1 MPAWTD
7 VSISQKSTIDDMPL
21 TIRNKGFHLDYEP
34 ELLVSGSVHYWRLDR
49 FRWDMILDRVREMGF
64 GTICTYVPWGVHE
77 TAPGEFDF
85 GEINP
90 DYNLDAF
97 LTLCEEKDMHV
108 LLRPGP
114 HVNSE
119 ITYVGFPKRILHD
132 PDIQSVT
139 ADGTPVIFPS
149 PPRMFPVPSYA
160 SEKFYMEVGTYLD
173 RVSQIIREHLH
184 PEGCII
190 AVQADNELSF
200 FLRTQPYDHDYSA
213 GALHLYRQ
221 FLKEKYRDVVRLNEL
236 YGTNHGSFDEV
247 LPPRD
252 FGACSM
258 NDLPYYLDWIEYKEY
273 YLQYGLGRIA
283 QMLKDRGVDT
293 LIYHNLP
300 GMCAKPPY
308 NHVMMEKIV
317 DVVGFDLY
325 YYKEEYHK
333 VKRCIQ
339 YLNGTSRVAFAPE
352 FASGFVALPI
362 PAKPIMFDDIRF
374 TTHAALMHGIS
385 GINFYMLVERE
396 RWVGSPV
403 NRFGGV
409 RRDRF
414 EFYQSLNRLLERMNY
429 QDLSVKCEGILL
441 INRDCARLEL
451 ASSLLTPIPIL
462 GGITPEYYVSED
474 CLGFGDVIQLEYGR
488 QWDALYYGFGAA
500 KYAVG
505 MGDTELSEEMLG
517 KYGVVAVPTFDFMS
531 RGVQEKLI
539 NYVKNGGCL
548 VMGPRIPVFDET
560 MSRCDILGRD
570 LPGPWKRADLV
581 TIDGMDGI
589 ELRDAD
595 LFDIDSADAFP
606 LLTDDGNTLIYR
618 KFVGSGSII
627 HFGFLFPKAIDG
639 SSSIT
644 RIIDLI
650 ASAAGLIRQIPCTD
664 PQIDVAIHTSDEKEI
679 LFVANTGPAGKDV
692 DIGRTC
698 LDLESPD
705 NEVVMGPV
713 ITVPGYMVRI
723 LEVCQ
728 R

>member
-1 MPAWTD
+1 MA
-7 VSISQKSTIDDMPL
+7 L
-21 TIRNKGFHLDYEP
+21 TIRNERFYLDCDP

-49 FRWDMILDRVREMGF
+49 FRWSMILDRVREMGF

-119 ITYVGFPKRILHD
+119 ITYFGFPKRIVHD
-132 PDIQSVT
+132 PEIQSVT

-160 SEKFYMEVGTYLD
+160 SEKFYLEVGIYFD
-173 RVSQIIREHLH
+173 RVAPIIREHLH
-184 PEGCII
+184 PAGCII

-213 GALHLYRQ
+213 GALRLYRRI
-221 FLKEKYRDVVRLNEL
+221 LIEKYRDIGRLNEL
-236 YGTNHGSFDEV
+236 YGTNYGSFDEV
-247 LPPRD
+247 PPPRD
-252 FGACSM
+252 FGARSM
-258 NDLPYYLDWIEYKEY
+258 SDLPYYLDWIEYKEY
-273 YLQYGLGRIA
+273 YLQYGLKRIA
-283 QMLKDRGVDT
+283 WMLRERGVDT
-293 LIYHNLP
+293 FIYHNLP

-308 NHVMMEKIV
+308 NHVRMEKIV
-317 DVVGFDLY
+317 DTVGFDLY

-339 YLNGTSRVAFAPE
+339 YLNGTSRVAFAAE

-409 RRDRF
+409 RKERF
-414 EFYQSLNRLLERMNY
+414 EFYQRLNRLLERMNY
-429 QDLSVKCEGILL
+429 QELSRKCEGILL

-474 CLGFGDVIQLEYGR
+474 DLGFDDIIQLEYGR

-500 KYAVG
+500 KYAVAI
-505 MGDTELSEEMLG
+505 GDTELPEEALDEYRM
-517 KYGVVAVPTFDFMS
+517 VVLPTFDFMS
-531 RGVQEKLI
+531 RGVQEKLLS
-539 NYVKNGGCL
+539 YVRNGGCL

-560 MSRCDILGRD
+560 MNRCDILGRY
-570 LPGPWKRADLV
+570 LPKPQKKVDLV
-581 TIDGMDGI
+581 TVDGMDGMDRRDEMDSI
-589 ELRDAD
+589 ELRDAG
-595 LFDIDSADAFP
+595 LFDIGSADADP
-606 LLTDDGNTLIYR
+606 VLTDNGNTLIYR
-618 KFVGSGSII
+618 QSVGSGSII

-639 SSSIT
+639 LSGIT
-644 RIIDLI
+644 RIIDRI
-650 ASAAGLIRQIPCTD
+650 ASTAGLIRQIPCTD
-664 PQIDVAIHTSDEKEI
+664 PQIDVTIHRADEKEI
-679 LFVANTGPAGKDV
+679 LFVANTGPAGKEV

-698 LDLESPD
+698 LDLDLDDPE
-705 NEVVMGPV
+705 NEAVLGPM
-713 ITVPGYMVRI
+713 ITVPAYTVRI

>member
-1 MPAWTD
+1 
-7 VSISQKSTIDDMPL
+7 
-21 TIRNKGFHLDYEP
+21 
-34 ELLVSGSVHYWRLDR
+34 
-49 FRWDMILDRVREMGF
+49 
-64 GTICTYVPWGVHE
+64 
-77 TAPGEFDF
+77 
-85 GEINP
+85 
-90 DYNLDAF
+90 
-97 LTLCEEKDMHV
+97 
-108 LLRPGP
+108 
-114 HVNSE
+114 
-119 ITYVGFPKRILHD
+119 
-132 PDIQSVT
+132 
-139 ADGTPVIFPS
+139 
-149 PPRMFPVPSYA
+149 
-160 SEKFYMEVGTYLD
+160 
-173 RVSQIIREHLH
+173 
-184 PEGCII
+184 
-190 AVQADNELSF
+190 
-200 FLRTQPYDHDYSA
+200 
-213 GALHLYRQ
+213 
-221 FLKEKYRDVVRLNEL
+221 
-236 YGTNHGSFDEV
+236 
-247 LPPRD
+247 
-252 FGACSM
+252 
-258 NDLPYYLDWIEYKEY
+258 
-273 YLQYGLGRIA
+273 
-283 QMLKDRGVDT
+283 
-293 LIYHNLP
+293 
-300 GMCAKPPY
+300 
-308 NHVMMEKIV
+308 
-317 DVVGFDLY
+317 
-325 YYKEEYHK
+325 
-333 VKRCIQ
+333 
-339 YLNGTSRVAFAPE
+339 
-352 FASGFVALPI
+352 
-362 PAKPIMFDDIRF
+362 
-374 TTHAALMHGIS
+374 
-385 GINFYMLVERE
+385 
-396 RWVGSPV
+396 
-403 NRFGGV
+403 
-409 RRDRF
+409 
-414 EFYQSLNRLLERMNY
+414 
-429 QDLSVKCEGILL
+429 
-441 INRDCARLEL
+441 
-451 ASSLLTPIPIL
+451 
-462 GGITPEYYVSED
+462 
-474 CLGFGDVIQLEYGR
+474 VIQLEYGR